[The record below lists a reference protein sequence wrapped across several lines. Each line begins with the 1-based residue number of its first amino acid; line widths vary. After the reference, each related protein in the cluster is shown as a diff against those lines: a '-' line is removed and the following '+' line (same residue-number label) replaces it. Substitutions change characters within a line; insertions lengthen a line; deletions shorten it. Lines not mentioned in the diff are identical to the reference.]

1 LWKLAIKIEI
11 NSKISS
17 QNDNDKTLLKNND
30 ISDPEGKFSADT
42 YANTAKSNTKTSK
55 DKVPAEA
62 S

>member
-1 LWKLAIKIEI
+1 M

-17 QNDNDKTLLKNND
+17 QNDNDISLLKNNE

-42 YANTAKSNTKTSK
+42 DANTAKSNTKTSK